1 MLTYVII
8 GLAAGSIYALAAASM
23 VVTYASAGILNFA
36 FGSMAYFV
44 ARFFYWANQGHQWNL
59 ALSAILALLVV
70 APAVGV
76 ILYLGVFRF
85 LRNKS
90 TLVKICAAIGVS
102 VALPALAIML
112 FGDPAITAAPGLAP
126 IPVKSWQILGTA
138 IDLDTII
145 IYAFLIAVVLAGTV
159 VMKFTDVGLK
169 VRAVVSSEALTSL
182 SGTNPNRVAL
192 GVWGISGLL
201 AGAAGIMSGPTRGI
215 EIGAMTSLMASAF
228 AAVVAAK
235 LRNIGVAV
243 IVALGMGVLTSLLQY
258 WLPENSRISTAIY
271 QSVPL
276 FIIVIFLVYFMIQG
290 TILSQ
295 EASGG
300 GALDAAIKP
309 AGGESAG
316 VAQQGSADKLSLL
329 SPRQLVSMA
338 PMAFM
343 LFVPFI
349 FEGSSY
355 WLGLAARGIALAIIF
370 LSFSLVTGDGG
381 MIWLCQIT
389 FAGGGGLIAAE
400 LYTAHGFD
408 PIVAGL
414 IGAALML
421 PVGVLIGALT
431 IRLGDLYVALV
442 TLTFGLLIDKIF
454 FEDPKYAPGI
464 GGVKFA
470 RPEFAATNFRF
481 AYFALAV
488 FCVVGLFIWNLRRST
503 TGLAMTGA
511 RWSETSARMLGLRTV
526 YLKLLL
532 AGIAAF
538 VAGLGGAMLT
548 MYDKSNDPF
557 TYSTFAGLVWLA
569 VLVTSGVRSITAA
582 LLAGFGFTL
591 MPALFAD
598 HLSGATW
605 LQVPTLLFGLG
616 AIGLATNP
624 DGVVAMHGRQL
635 MHLIFGVLFKG
646 GATRVDVR
654 LERLDDIDTDAVLK
668 ADAAPLLAPDVSAAA
683 ADTGARMV
691 TEARR

>member
-44 ARFFYWANQGHQWNL
+44 ARFFYWANQTHQWNL
-59 ALSAILALLVV
+59 GLSAFLALAVV
-70 APAVGV
+70 APLLGV
-76 ILYLGVFRF
+76 ILYLAVFRF
-85 LRNKS
+85 LRNKA

-102 VALPALAIML
+102 VALPAIAIML
-112 FGDPAITAAPGLAP
+112 FDNPAITAAPGLAP
-126 IPVKSWQILGTA
+126 IPVKSWQILGTS

-145 IYAFLIAVVLAGTV
+145 IFASLLVVVVVGTV
-159 VMKFTDVGLK
+159 VMRYTDAGLK
-169 VRAVVSSEALTSL
+169 IRAVVSSEALTSL

-192 GVWGISGLL
+192 GVWAVSGLL

-215 EIGAMTSLMASAF
+215 EISTMTALMASAF

-235 LRNIGVAV
+235 LRNVGTAV
-243 IVALGMGVLTSLLQY
+243 VVALGMGVLTSLLQY
-258 WLPENSRISTAIY
+258 WLPDNSRTSTAIY

-276 FIIVIFLVYFMIQG
+276 FIIVVFLVWFMIRG
-290 TILSQ
+290 TILDQ

-316 VAQQGSADKLSLL
+316 VAQEGSADKVGLL
-329 SPRQLVSMA
+329 SARQLVAML
-338 PMAFM
+338 PMVFLLVVPL
-343 LFVPFI
+343 LFQDDN
-349 FEGSSY
+349 Y

-389 FAGGGGLIAAE
+389 FAGGGGLIAAKLSSE
-400 LYTAHGFD
+400 HGYN
-408 PIVAGL
+408 PIVAAL
-414 IGAALML
+414 IGALCML

-442 TLTFGLLIDKIF
+442 TLTFGLLIDTIIF
-454 FEDPKYAPGI
+454 QDPAYSPGL
-464 GGVKFA
+464 GGVPMDRPDFA
-470 RPEFAATNFRF
+470 SSNFDF

-488 FCVVGLFIWNLRRST
+488 FCIIGLFIWNLRRST
-503 TGLAMTGA
+503 TGLAMTGT

-548 MYDKSNDPF
+548 MYDQSNDPF
-557 TYSTFAGLVWLA
+557 TYSTFAGLIWLA
-569 VLVTSGVRSITAA
+569 VLVTSGVRSVTAA
-582 LLAGFGFTL
+582 LLAGLGFTL
-591 MPALFAD
+591 LPAFFSD
-598 HLSGATW
+598 NLSGDIW
-605 LQVPTLLFGLG
+605 LQVPTVLFGLG

-635 MHLIFGVLFKG
+635 MHLIFGVLFRGRK
-646 GATRVDVR
+646 VDVR
-654 LERLDDIDTDAVLK
+654 PDKLDDLDTDAVLK
-668 ADAAPLLAPDVSAAA
+668 SDAEPMTAPDPNPGAPAVAGAAPAE
-683 ADTGARMV
+683 V
-691 TEARR
+691 TR